1 MAELTLL
8 RRLQPHLEA
17 EQPARTLE
25 MDEDELTLVKGYG
38 LITMKP
44 VIYIANTDEEGVS
57 DPDGCGYW
65 QQVKSYAE
73 NHGSEAVLLCAKM
86 EEDLSGMDREEKQE
100 FLDELGLP
108 ASGLDQVITKAY
120 AVLGL
125 QTFLTAG
132 PDECRAW
139 TFRKGMKAPE
149 CAGVIHSDFQRGFIK
164 AEVYRFQDMDE
175 LESEAAIRE
184 AGRMRMEGKEYVVQD
199 GDVMHFRFNV

>member
-1 MAELTLL
+1 
-8 RRLQPHLEA
+8 
-17 EQPARTLE
+17 
-25 MDEDELTLVKGYG
+25 
-38 LITMKP
+38 
-44 VIYIANTDEEGVS
+44 
-57 DPDGCGYW
+57 
-65 QQVKSYAE
+65 
-73 NHGSEAVLLCAKM
+73 
-86 EEDLSGMDREEKQE
+86 
-100 FLDELGLP
+100 
-108 ASGLDQVITKAY
+108 
-120 AVLGL
+120 VLGL